1 MGRLWD
7 FSERNTPFSRFPFCA
22 VDALILSELAMCDV
36 WEEGGLLRDLR
47 FAPGPVSNGFQE
59 KEDRRLLSLV
69 KESPRYGP
77 VCAGDFT
84 RLDGEELQFA
94 AMTFHLPDGR
104 LFIAF
109 RGTDRSL
116 AGWREDCE
124 MPCVPVLPSQTE
136 AKHYLER
143 IAEKYPGPVMLGGHS
158 KGGFLSLYAA
168 ASAEEEL
175 CRRITDI
182 YNFDGPGLSDQLDY
196 EGLYARLGNRLHY
209 FAARASIVSLFLTRP
224 RDFRII
230 RSSTVGFAQHNPYS
244 WHVEGADF
252 RYAPRSSRGSRRF
265 ERVFHSWIGGL
276 SEAEKRE
283 MVDTLFS
290 MLRSSGA
297 ENFDRKLW
305 FSLLRRRRDVSA
317 VLRNAPPET
326 KKRIR
331 KSLSEFVKNSF
342 RV

>member
-1 MGRLWD
+1 MD
-7 FSERNTPFSRFPFCA
+7 FSERDTPFSRFPFCA
-22 VDALILSELAMCDV
+22 ADALILSELAMCDV

-47 FAPGPVSNGFQE
+47 FGPGPVSNGFQE
-59 KEDRRLLSLV
+59 KEDRKLLSLV

-77 VCAGDFT
+77 VRAGDFT
-84 RLDGEELQFA
+84 RLDGEDLQFA
-94 AMTFHLPDGR
+94 ALTFHLPENR

-124 MPCVPVLPSQTE
+124 MPCVPVLPSQRE

-168 ASAEEEL
+168 VSAEEEL
-175 CRRITDI
+175 CRRITDV

-196 EGLYARLGNRLHY
+196 EGLYARLGNRLHF

-230 RSSTVGFAQHNPYS
+230 RSSAVGFAQHNPYS
-244 WHVEGADF
+244 WRIKGPDF
-252 RYAPRSSRGSRRF
+252 SYAPRQSLGSRRF
-265 ERVFHSWIGGL
+265 EKIYHRWIDGL
-276 SEAEKRE
+276 EEDEKRE
-283 MVDTLFS
+283 MIDTLFRV
-290 MLRSSGA
+290 LRASGA

-305 FSLLRRRRDVSA
+305 FSLLRRRREVSA
-317 VLRNAPPET
+317 ILRSAPPDI
-326 KKRIR
+326 KKRMR
-331 KSLSEFVKNSF
+331 KAFFVFAGTARRS
-342 RV
+342 